1 MRTVGLVVA
10 GTVAAL
16 VLAPSAAAEHQFEF
30 PANSLNPLIGL
41 TGVDAPANLPAQHN
55 REPSLRPVPRADCG
69 PLSRPIEGLQGRV
82 PPEALKAAEGAQGY
96 TCNTRLIGR
105 VDTRGGWKVWR
116 FVDRA
121 GNECAYYDASD
132 PHLLAAQVPGP
143 RSGVVVLDMS
153 DPAKPVQTDLL
164 QTLPMQMPHES
175 LNLNKRRGLLAAEM
189 GSAGTAPG
197 LLSIYDLSEDCRNP
211 VHHSTTLAARFGHE
225 SGWSPD
231 GRTYWMGGA
240 TGLAAIDVTDPAR
253 PWKVWEG
260 ALFVHGLS
268 VSRSGERLYVA
279 DPINGHLAILDSSEV
294 QARVGNPEMR
304 EVSRLTWDTVSIP
317 QNTAPMTIDGKPYV
331 LEFDEFGFRFT
342 GFPQDSHQVGAARIV
357 DISDERKPR
366 VVSNLRLEVNQ
377 RDQHRRFGGDT
388 GAFNFVQGYSAHYCS
403 IPRPDDPG
411 IVACSFIASG
421 LRIFDIRNPRRPREV
436 AYYVAPPEAS
446 ETTLGP
452 AANFA
457 VSKPAFAPG
466 RREVWYT
473 DINSGFHALRLSRRA
488 WDPSAGGGPRERPAR
503 VLARPSSTE
512 GARPSGRVVPAV
524 GTLDTAYDE
533 QLGRQI
539 DLICSLGLLGR

>member
-1 MRTVGLVVA
+1 MRIRCDRCLEPGARNEDADRRAWAAV
-10 GTVAAL
+10 TVAAL
-16 VLAPSAAAEHQFEF
+16 VLAPSATAEHQFEF

-41 TGVDAPANLPAQHN
+41 TGVDAPANLPAQRN

-82 PPEALKAAEGAQGY
+82 PPDALEAAEDARGY
-96 TCNTRLIGR
+96 TCNTRSIGR

-132 PHLLAAQVPGP
+132 PHLVAAQVPGP

-153 DPAKPVQTDLL
+153 DPANPVQTDLL

-189 GSAGTAPG
+189 GSGGTAPG
-197 LLSIYDLSEDCRNP
+197 LLSIYDVREDCRNP
-211 VHHSTTLAARFGHE
+211 VHRSTTLAARFGHE

-231 GRTYWMGGA
+231 GRTYWMGGG

-253 PWKVWEG
+253 PRNVWEG

-268 VSRSGERLYVA
+268 VSRSGDRLYVA
-279 DPINGHLAILDSSEV
+279 DPINGHLAILDSSEI
-294 QARVGNPEMR
+294 QARAHNPEMR

-331 LEFDEFGFRFT
+331 LEFDEFAFRFM
-342 GFPQDSHQVGAARIV
+342 GFPQDFHQVDAARIV
-357 DISDERKPR
+357 DVSDERKPR

-377 RDQHRRFGGDT
+377 REQHSRLNGDT
-388 GAFNFVQGYSAHYCS
+388 GLLSPVQGYSAH
-403 IPRPDDPG
+403 
-411 IVACSFIASG
+411 
-421 LRIFDIRNPRRPREV
+421 
-436 AYYVAPPEAS
+436 YVAPPEAS
-446 ETTLGP
+446 ETALGP

-457 VSKPAFAPG
+457 VSKPAFAPS

-473 DINSGFHALRLSRRA
+473 DINSGFHAIRLSRRA
-488 WDPSAGGGPRERPAR
+488 WDPSSGRGQRRPSIR
-503 VLARPSSTE
+503 ARPRAASST

-539 DLICSLGLLGR
+539 DLICNLGLLGR